1 MFEHLTKDFF
11 RNKRSLAIGFCFIAV
26 GLLFGGW
33 ATFVPFIK
41 SKFGFDD
48 AQLGVLLLSMPFGA
62 LAMNPVAAA
71 LVRKA
76 GMKTTTLLGFVLLN
90 IAFSLI
96 FFQNSLYTL
105 PIVLFMCGS
114 GIAITNVAMNTV
126 VGALEEFEQVKIMS
140 TCHGLFSLGLMIG
153 SFMASYASGYGLHPS
168 TYMLALAISL
178 CLIMVF
184 TRPIIFTIHDKN
196 ADVKI
201 EKGKFSIPKGTF
213 LWMIII
219 SLCINITE
227 GTMADWTAVYMRD
240 VVKSSPYFIGL
251 GLTGYSFFMALGRFL
266 GDYLVPTYG
275 ANKVLYIGSILSMLG
290 LLIAIVF
297 PFALVTI
304 FGFALVGA
312 GVSCG
317 APILYASAARTP
329 GMPAGSGLA
338 VMNTF
343 AMGGFLFGPV
353 LIGFISELSSLQIS
367 FSCVAVLG
375 LVWFFY
381 ARKIALF

>member
-1 MFEHLTKDFF
+1 MFEHITHDFL
-11 RNKRSLAIGFCFIAV
+11 RNKRSLAIGFCFLTI

-41 SKFGFDD
+41 TKFAFDD
-48 AQLGVLLLSMPFGA
+48 AQLGLLLLSMPFGA
-62 LAMNPVAAA
+62 LAMNPVAAT

-76 GMKTTTLLGFVLLN
+76 GMKTTTMLGFILLN
-90 IAFSLI
+90 IGFGLI
-96 FFQNSLYTL
+96 FFQDSLYTL
-105 PIVLFMCGS
+105 PLVLFMCGS

-126 VGALEEFEQVKIMS
+126 VGALEEFEHVKIMS
-140 TCHGLFSLGLMIG
+140 TCHGLFSLGLMLG
-153 SFMASYASGYGLHPS
+153 SFMASYASGNNLHPRY
-168 TYMLALAISL
+168 YMLALAGVL
-178 CLIMVF
+178 CLIMLFV
-184 TRPIIFTIHDKN
+184 RPIIYTVHDKH
-196 ADVKI
+196 ADAPSA
-201 EKGKFSIPKGTF
+201 KGKFSIPRGTF
-213 LWMIII
+213 LWMVII

-240 VVKSSPYFIGL
+240 VVRSSPYFIGL
-251 GLTGYSFFMALGRFL
+251 GLTGYSFFMAMGRFL

-275 ANKVLYIGSILSMLG
+275 ANKVLYVGSILAMAG
-290 LLIAIVF
+290 LFIAIVF
-297 PFALVTI
+297 PFAYSTI
-304 FGFALVGA
+304 IGFALVGA

-329 GMPAGSGLA
+329 GMPAGAGLA

-353 LIGFISELSSLQIS
+353 LIGFISELSSLQFS
-367 FSCVAVLG
+367 FSCIAVLG

-381 ARKIALF
+381 ARKIELF

>member
-1 MFEHLTKDFF
+1 MFEHITQDFL
-11 RNKRSLAIGFCFIAV
+11 RNKRSLAIGFCFLTI

-41 SKFGFDD
+41 TKFEFDD

-71 LVRKA
+71 LVRKV
-76 GMKTTTLLGFVLLN
+76 GMKTTTLLGFILLN
-90 IAFSLI
+90 IAFGLI
-96 FFQNSLYTL
+96 FFQNTLYTL
-105 PIVLFMCGS
+105 PVVLFMCGS

-126 VGALEEFEQVKIMS
+126 VGALEEFEHVKIMS
-140 TCHGLFSLGLMIG
+140 TCHGLFSLGLMLG
-153 SFMASYASGYGLHPS
+153 SFIASYASGYGLHPS
-168 TYMLALAISL
+168 TYMLSLAAIL
-178 CLIMVF
+178 VIIMF
-184 TRPIIFTIHDKN
+184 FAKPIIYSIHDKN

-201 EKGKFSIPKGTF
+201 EKGKFSLPKGTF

-251 GLTGYSFFMALGRFL
+251 GLTGYSLFMALGRFL
-266 GDYLVPTYG
+266 GDYLIPKFG
-275 ANKVLYIGSILSMLG
+275 ANKVLYIGSLLAMAG
-290 LLIAIVF
+290 LIIAIGF
-297 PFALVTI
+297 PFAITAIL
-304 FGFALVGA
+304 GFALVGA

-329 GMPAGSGLA
+329 NMPAGSGLA
-338 VMNTF
+338 IMNTF

-367 FSCVAVLG
+367 FSCIAVLG
-375 LVWFFY
+375 LIWFSY
-381 ARKIALF
+381 ARKIELF